1 MIVMYINGLDN
12 CYLWIVS
19 YITMTNIMM
28 QIFVII
34 AK

>member
-12 CYLWIVS
+12 CYLWKVNH
-19 YITMTNIMM
+19 ITMTNIMI
-28 QIFVII
+28 QILVII